1 MALHDMPNPHLIDHE
16 NCLSWGMGSREAK
29 QKNTNIFSIKLLGP
43 LCHASWLGGYTPDLE
58 ESSFPFLAIA
68 VNELTFKIILKK
80 KKKLFSQSTPP
91 AKEGPA
97 IVKVTKSKHEGNI
110 ACNEAKC
117 VAFML
122 YGNRY
127 WWKASMQDMT
137 GKHIA
142 SYRKSCSKK
151 MNIMSDLQTS
161 ADMKWL
167 LLIDC
172 KLWLF
177 ILRRNKVHSMRC
189 SPNPM

>member
-1 MALHDMPNPHLIDHE
+1 MSLHL
-16 NCLSWGMGSREAK
+16 
-29 QKNTNIFSIKLLGP
+29 KL
-43 LCHASWLGGYTPDLE
+43 
-58 ESSFPFLAIA
+58 F
-68 VNELTFKIILKK
+68 

-189 SPNPM
+189 SPNPMFIKPVHFMVVFDVSKSLALWFFECFNSVCLEII